1 MITGRC
7 ECGEVSYEVDA
18 EINDFSHCHCSQCRR
33 LHGAAFASFGGVARD
48 KFQYL
53 TGQSAL
59 RIYASSDTSDRVSC
73 SVCSSQI
80 LVDYKPEPEVLYI
93 AMGTVDGSPDCP
105 TGYHQFVGSKAPW
118 YEINDGLAQ
127 HETWPEG

>member
-7 ECGEVSYEVDA
+7 ECGEVRYQVDA
-18 EINDFSHCHCSQCRR
+18 EITDFSHCHCSQCRR
-33 LHGAAFASFGGVARD
+33 LHGAAFASFGGVSRD

-53 TGQSAL
+53 SGQSAL
-59 RIYASSDTSDRVSC
+59 RIYASSSTSDRLSC
-73 SVCSSQI
+73 SVCSSQL

-127 HETWPEG
+127 HDGWPED